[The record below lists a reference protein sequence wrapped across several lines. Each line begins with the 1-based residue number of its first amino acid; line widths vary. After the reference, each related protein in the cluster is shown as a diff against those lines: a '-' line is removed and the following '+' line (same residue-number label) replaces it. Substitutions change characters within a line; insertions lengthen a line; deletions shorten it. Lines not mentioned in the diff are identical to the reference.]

1 YRVSFNMPSYNS
13 DPVIDEAK
21 APERDIFQCNLE
33 LPNSLALGTA
43 KPSINPVRNAIESI
57 SIGNA
62 IAGVDKVKA
71 AIVKASIKPPSI
83 KSLTIIID
91 TGPDDVSLGLGAV
104 DSAET
109 VSLVASLVSP
119 GEAEEQTDEL
129 FLGRGIAE
137 SFRLL
142 SCEMTAETTVNP
154 IAASSKL
161 STIFHQDW
169 ANTISVISVEYGGD
183 AAKEDFQPGYRG
195 FRQPLRTRQKLFL
208 CSVITKS
215 KKQVDLGVVR
225 RCQHNSCIV
234 DTE

>member
-1 YRVSFNMPSYNS
+1 MPSYNS

-142 SCEMTAETTVNP
+142 SWPHCVSEMAAETTVNP

-161 STIFHQDW
+161 STIFHQGW

-215 KKQVDLGVVR
+215 KKKVDLGVVR